1 MQGYD
6 TIIWSAVGIV
16 GLGILVMLGILYT
29 AKTHITRGKNSEL
42 AVRVYRFLSRSSDRS
57 NLDWI
62 DAYALA
68 LRNSGDEKGAIEQY
82 FRCIH
87 TGGAGIGVYF
97 DLAELLEKNDE
108 KKKAK
113 AVLVAASV
121 VLPKHELSG
130 GEREELARKLR

>member
-6 TIIWSAVGIV
+6 TIIWSIV
-16 GLGILVMLGILYT
+16 GVVATSILVVLSILYT
-29 AKTHITRGKNSEL
+29 AKLHITRGKKSQL
-42 AVRVYRFLSRSSDRS
+42 AVKVYRFLSRSGDRS

-68 LRNSGDEKGAIEQY
+68 LRNTGDESGAIEQY

-97 DLAELLEKNDE
+97 DLAELLEAHGE

-113 AVLVAASV
+113 AVLIAASV
-121 VLPKHELSG
+121 VLPKRELSDK
-130 GEREELARKLR
+130 ERDELSRKLR